1 MPTARTRCTATSF
14 SFVGREC
21 YRICIVEVATE
32 FALYPTAL
40 LGYSY
45 LSFTLGTETSVK
57 SCDVSGCCISQML
70 DRRGGDPRSI
80 D

>member
-21 YRICIVEVATE
+21 CRICIVEVATE
-32 FALYPTAL
+32 FALYPIAL

-57 SCDVSGCCISQML
+57 SCDVQDVALFRC
-70 DRRGGDPRSI
+70 SI
-80 D
+80 VEEEIHVR

>member
-1 MPTARTRCTATSF
+1 MPTARTRCTATSS

-21 YRICIVEVATE
+21 CRICIVEVATE

-57 SCDVSGCCISQML
+57 SCDVQDVALFRC
-70 DRRGGDPRSI
+70 SI
-80 D
+80 VEEEIHVR

>member
-14 SFVGREC
+14 SSVGREC
-21 YRICIVEVATE
+21 CRICIVEVATE
-32 FALYPTAL
+32 FALYPIAL

-57 SCDVSGCCISQML
+57 SCDVQGVALFRC
-70 DRRGGDPRSI
+70 SI
-80 D
+80 GEEEIHVR

>member
-21 YRICIVEVATE
+21 CRICIVEVATE
-32 FALYPTAL
+32 VALYPIAL

-57 SCDVSGCCISQML
+57 SCDVQDVALFRC
-70 DRRGGDPRSI
+70 SI
-80 D
+80 GEEEIHVR